1 MRILRLT
8 IIFLAIAVTVASV
21 GIVVANKGKDV
32 APVITCSVEGDI
44 VASVYVTDN
53 DLIQYV
59 TVTDEQDGDITDR
72 VRVIRKKYFVD
83 DKVSVI
89 TYAVSDTDNNVTLL
103 QKRIRFDD
111 YTPPEL
117 SLKSDLIF
125 KSGKTI
131 PSLSSYVT
139 AYDQFDRDL
148 TNYVKII
155 STEFTSVA
163 GEYPINIK
171 VSNSMGD
178 TEDITIDG
186 IVIDDYNENVR
197 INLNKYL
204 LYYDGVSEVDW
215 MSYVE
220 SVRGGGYSISDVRVD
235 LSETDFSRPGVNNVF
250 FRIKQGN
257 EDVTLTRM
265 IVVIREG

>member
-8 IIFLAIAVTVASV
+8 IIFMAIAVAIASV

-32 APVITCSVEGDI
+32 PPVITCSIEGDI
-44 VASVYVTDN
+44 VASVYVTDEE
-53 DLIQYV
+53 LIKYV
-59 TVTDEQDGDITDR
+59 TVEDEQDGDISDR

-83 DKVSVI
+83 DKTSVI
-89 TYAVSDTDNNVTLL
+89 TYAVSDYDNNVSLL
-103 QKRIRFDD
+103 QKRIFFED

-125 KSGKTI
+125 KSGKTL

-139 AYDQFDRDL
+139 AHDQFDRDL
-148 TNYVKII
+148 TDYVKII

-178 TEDITIDG
+178 TEDITVDG
-186 IVIDDYNENVR
+186 IVLDDYNENVR

-204 LYYDGVSEVDW
+204 LYYDGVSEVNWYD
-215 MSYVE
+215 YIE
-220 SVRGGGYSISDVRVD
+220 SVIGGGYSRYDVKVD
-235 LSETDFSRPGVNNVF
+235 LSEVDFTKPGVNNVF
-250 FRIKQGN
+250 FRIKDGAK
-257 EDVTLTRM
+257 DVTLTRI
-265 IVVIREG
+265 IVVIRED